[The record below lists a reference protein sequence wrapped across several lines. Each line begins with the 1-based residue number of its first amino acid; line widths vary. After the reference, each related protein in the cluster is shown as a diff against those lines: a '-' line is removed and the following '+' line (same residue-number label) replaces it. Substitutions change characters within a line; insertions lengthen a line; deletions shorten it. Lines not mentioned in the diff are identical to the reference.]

1 MANPTLTV
9 TPEPG
14 NTPPRV
20 RLDIADAGTPAVA
33 TVTPRRTEP
42 DGSTAP
48 VRTPTGVGFALTAS
62 GTSRV
67 GTLYD
72 YEMPLGAPV
81 AYTLDENP
89 AVAGSARVDSEA
101 VWLIHPGV
109 PSRSIAVDLRPA
121 SFAQVT
127 RAVNRG
133 VFWPMTRETPI
144 VITDGRR
151 KAAETSIVI
160 RTDTLDDILAVV
172 ALTADAQTLMLNAPP
187 ALALGVTRRY
197 ISVGDITE
205 ERPSDIGQDAYR
217 DWTLPYVVVDR
228 PEGGSQAQWTLAD
241 IKATYADLA
250 TIKARF
256 TTMADIQANTP
267 H

>member
-1 MANPTLTV
+1 VAH
-9 TPEPG
+9 
-14 NTPPRV
+14 PPRRPLPV
-20 RLDIADAGTPAVA
+20 D
-33 TVTPRRTEP
+33 RR
-42 DGSTAP
+42 
-48 VRTPTGVGFALTAS
+48 
-62 GTSRV
+62 
-67 GTLYD
+67 
-72 YEMPLGAPV
+72 
-81 AYTLDENP
+81 
-89 AVAGSARVDSEA
+89 
-101 VWLIHPGV
+101 
-109 PSRSIAVDLRPA
+109 RPA
-121 SFAQVT
+121 
-127 RAVNRG
+127 
-133 VFWPMTRETPI
+133 P
-144 VITDGRR
+144 
-151 KAAETSIVI
+151 ETSIVI